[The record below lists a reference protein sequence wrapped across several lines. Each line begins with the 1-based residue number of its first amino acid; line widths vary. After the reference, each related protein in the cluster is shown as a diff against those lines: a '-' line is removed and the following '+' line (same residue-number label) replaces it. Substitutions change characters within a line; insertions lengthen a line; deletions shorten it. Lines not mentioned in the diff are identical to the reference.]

1 MKGVDK
7 MNRLKE
13 LRKEKGLSQVA
24 FSKEIGIPLRTLQSW
39 ENGESQIKPDKA
51 QALADHFGVSV
62 GYLLGYED
70 LLDQLEEVD
79 AELTKGM
86 ALSKNLS
93 MAASSSYDELFENIL
108 ELLKKLKEV
117 AEVTQVDSNTLIEVI
132 KTLEGHLEDLDDSMK
147 KMMTAQIKYIEL
159 QNLKRKLNKY
169 KD

>member
-51 QALADHFGVSV
+51 QALAEHFGVSV

-79 AELTKGM
+79 AELAKGM

-132 KTLEGHLEDLDDSMK
+132 KTLEDHLEDLDDSMK

>member
-1 MKGVDK
+1 

-13 LRKEKGLSQVA
+13 LRQEKKLSQ
-24 FSKEIGIPLRTLQSW
+24 KELAKKIGVHYRTLQNW

-51 QALADHFGVSV
+51 QKLAEHFGVSV

-132 KTLEGHLEDLDDSMK
+132 KTLEDHLEDLDDSMK

-159 QNLKRKLNKY
+159 QNLKQKLNKF

>member
-1 MKGVDK
+1 

-51 QALADHFGVSV
+51 QALAEHLGVSV

-132 KTLEGHLEDLDDSMK
+132 KTLEDYLEDLDDSMK

>member
-1 MKGVDK
+1 M
-7 MNRLKE
+7 
-13 LRKEKGLSQVA
+13 
-24 FSKEIGIPLRTLQSW
+24 
-39 ENGESQIKPDKA
+39 
-51 QALADHFGVSV
+51 
-62 GYLLGYED
+62 
-70 LLDQLEEVD
+70 DQLEEVD

-147 KMMTAQIKYIEL
+147 KMMT
-159 QNLKRKLNKY
+159 
-169 KD
+169 